1 MTYPPLP
8 EPFSEALGEAA
19 HTAAMAYRLVL
30 AISDAV
36 RRAAQKRLTGREE
49 ELGEDAEKMAPGW
62 SADQLRGHLGDDILA
77 VLMQDTDWPQMARQL
92 VGLQQA
98 GVDLATFLP
107 QMGRM
112 TAGVHQAVT
121 ANAARI
127 KAEGTDRWADL
138 LQTTMPEGLVRD
150 AILSSPAWPDI
161 AAAMGRLDAA
171 GIDVARIL
179 TDAHQA
185 GAGVDQAVAAVTAAA
200 ANTPTPTTAPAAPTA
215 VPAAAAPASAPAA
228 GARVPADDP
237 WAPPTRPIPAPTPA
251 PAAPAPA
258 PGAAVGTA
266 RDVLAERMGAAGDPW
281 AAPARPVPA
290 PAPAPAP
297 AGAPAPVPA
306 SSDAKRAWGPLTEG
320 LTVPRDLDLGNRPR
334 ALKQLRVQAAA
345 HSQMVA
351 MVKEVL
357 PEREAGLLIGSRPW
371 PLLAARMQHLGE
383 HHGTDTVA
391 QHLNRLTTNT
401 LWQEATGPALVGR
414 LVDATLTSL
423 TTPPGTPAPA
433 RPRVSAAAARSRST
447 TPTAAAPG
455 QPAPAE
461 AAVPAHR
468 QQAAPARGAGRTR

>member
-1 MTYPPLP
+1 MTSVYPPLP
-8 EPFSEALGEAA
+8 EPFAEALGEAA

-77 VLMQDTDWPQMARQL
+77 VLMQDTDWPRMARQL

-98 GVDLATFLP
+98 GVDLTTFLP

-138 LQTTMPEGLVRD
+138 LETTMPEGLVRD

-179 TDAHQA
+179 TDAHRA

-200 ANTPTPTTAPAAPTA
+200 ANTPAPTTA
-215 VPAAAAPASAPAA
+215 PAAAAPASAAAA

-237 WAPPTRPIPAPTPA
+237 WAPPARPIPAPAAPA

-258 PGAAVGTA
+258 PRAAVGAA

-290 PAPAPAP
+290 PAPAPA
-297 AGAPAPVPA
+297 GAPAPAASVSA
-306 SSDAKRAWGPLTEG
+306 SSDAKRVWGPLTEG
-320 LTVPRDLDLGNRPR
+320 LTIPRDFDLGNQPR
-334 ALKQLRVQAAA
+334 ARRVDDPLADDWRHGASA
-345 HSQMVA
+345 GPRPSSR
-351 MVKEVL
+351 
-357 PEREAGLLIGSRPW
+357 PERP
-371 PLLAARMQHLGE
+371 
-383 HHGTDTVA
+383 
-391 QHLNRLTTNT
+391 
-401 LWQEATGPALVGR
+401 
-414 LVDATLTSL
+414 
-423 TTPPGTPAPA
+423 
-433 RPRVSAAAARSRST
+433 
-447 TPTAAAPG
+447 AAPRWLG
-455 QPAPAE
+455 SGVV
-461 AAVPAHR
+461 AAVPGRCEA
-468 QQAAPARGAGRTR
+468 QAVGIELGPHTIVLFLILLVHVFLHDQAEQRSLEPDLERCDRDVLVLPLWKSVQPLGKQ

>member
-1 MTYPPLP
+1 MTSGYPPLP
-8 EPFSEALGEAA
+8 EPFAEALGEAA

-49 ELGEDAEKMAPGW
+49 ELGEDAGKMAPGW
-62 SADQLRGHLGDDILA
+62 SADRLRGRLGDDVLD
-77 VLMQDTDWPQMARQL
+77 VLMQDTDWPRMARRL

-98 GVDLATFLP
+98 GVDLGVFLP

-127 KAEGTDRWADL
+127 KAEGTDCWADL
-138 LQTTMPEGLVRD
+138 LKTTMPEGLVRD

-179 TDAHQA
+179 TDAHRA

-200 ANTPTPTTAPAAPTA
+200 ADTPTPTTAPASAPAAPTA
-215 VPAAAAPASAPAA
+215 APAAAASAPAPAA

-237 WAPPTRPIPAPTPA
+237 WAPPTRPIPAP
-251 PAAPAPA
+251 AAPAPA
-258 PGAAVGTA
+258 SGVSVPARGAAVGAA

-281 AAPARPVPA
+281 AAPARPISA

-306 SSDAKRAWGPLTEG
+306 SADAKRVWGPLTEG
-320 LTVPRDLDLGNRPR
+320 LAVPRDLDLGNRSR
-334 ALKQLRVQAAA
+334 ALKQLKVQSAA

-351 MVKEVL
+351 MIKQVL

-371 PLLAARMQHLGE
+371 PLLAARMQQLGE

-391 QHLNRLTTNT
+391 QHLNRLTTGT
-401 LWQEATGPALVGR
+401 SWQEATGSALVGR
-414 LVDATLTSL
+414 LVDATSC
-423 TTPPGTPAPA
+423 P
-433 RPRVSAAAARSRST
+433 
-447 TPTAAAPG
+447 
-455 QPAPAE
+455 
-461 AAVPAHR
+461 
-468 QQAAPARGAGRTR
+468 

>member
-1 MTYPPLP
+1 
-8 EPFSEALGEAA
+8 
-19 HTAAMAYRLVL
+19 
-30 AISDAV
+30 
-36 RRAAQKRLTGREE
+36 
-49 ELGEDAEKMAPGW
+49 MAPGW
-62 SADQLRGHLGDDILA
+62 SADQLRGVIGDDVLA

-98 GVDLATFLP
+98 GVDLGVFLP

-138 LQTTMPEGLVRD
+138 LKTTMPEGLVRD

-179 TDAHQA
+179 TDAHRA

-200 ANTPTPTTAPAAPTA
+200 ANTPAPTA
-215 VPAAAAPASAPAA
+215 PTAAPAAAAPAPAPAA

-237 WAPPTRPIPAPTPA
+237 WAPPTRPIPAPAPAAPAPA

-258 PGAAVGTA
+258 PGAAVGAA

-290 PAPAPAP
+290 PAPAPA
-297 AGAPAPVPA
+297 GAPAPAASVPA
-306 SSDAKRAWGPLTEG
+306 SADAKRAWGPLTEG

-334 ALKQLRVQAAA
+334 ALKQLRVQPAA
-345 HSQMVA
+345 HSQTVA

-371 PLLAARMQHLGE
+371 PLLAARMQQLGE

-401 LWQEATGPALVGR
+401 SWQEATGPALVGR
-414 LVDATLTSL
+414 LVDATLISL

-433 RPRVSAAAARSRST
+433 RPGVSAAAARSRST
-447 TPTAAAPG
+447 TTPPAAAPG
-455 QPAPAE
+455 RPAPAE

-468 QQAAPARGAGRTR
+468 QQAAPARGVGRAR